1 MPDDQRRP
9 ASRRGPDS
17 TTRRFKSG
25 LRTIVR
31 WACALLVLALGLAA
45 LGFAGV
51 FTLLALADGNFH
63 LLVVA
68 APVAGLACAF
78 GYGAWWVFRT
88 PFWDEPAAASEHAR
102 KPAASEHSA
111 RSAQPDTGRFVL
123 VRWLRRLIPW
133 VGNLLFS
140 WYMLPVLLGIVSGLI
155 PSLFGVVLTFK
166 GLVSLLGGNV
176 QGGQQALQNG
186 LTALLIGLQP
196 LGVGW
201 GLYYVL
207 KPEPQ
212 PEPPP
217 APSSTQRG
225 APGAEEDDAAP
236 SDL

>member
-1 MPDDQRRP
+1 
-9 ASRRGPDS
+9 
-17 TTRRFKSG
+17 
-25 LRTIVR
+25 LRVIVR

-68 APVAGLACAF
+68 APAAGLAWAF

-88 PFWDEPAAASEHAR
+88 PFWDEPAAASEHARKPAASEHAR

-155 PSLFGVVLTFK
+155 PSLFGVILTFK

-176 QGGQQALQNG
+176 QGSQQALQDG
-186 LTALLIGLQP
+186 LTALLIGLPP
-196 LGVGW
+196 LGVAW
-201 GLYYVL
+201 GLHYVL
-207 KPEPQ
+207 K